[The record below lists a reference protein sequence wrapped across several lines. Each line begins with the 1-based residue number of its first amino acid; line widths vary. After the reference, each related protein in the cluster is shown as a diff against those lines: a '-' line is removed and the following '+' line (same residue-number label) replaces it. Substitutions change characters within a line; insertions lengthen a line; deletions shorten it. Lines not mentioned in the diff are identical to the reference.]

1 MVIQAVLFTYVLSVI
16 GDSQASL
23 DISIT
28 NLVKCNEALRT
39 HVYKISILIKH

>member
-1 MVIQAVLFTYVLSVI
+1 MVIQEVLFTYVLSVI

-28 NLVKCNEALRT
+28 NLVKCNVALRA
-39 HVYKISILIKH
+39 HVHKIAMLIKH